1 MYKARYSD
9 SEKQEILKERNT
21 TGISVREICEKY
33 GITVQTFY
41 AWRTRLSIP
50 LPTFNS
56 EPGMKLKSELPN
68 PIEEENKTLR
78 RLYINLSEHNYQLA
92 KFLEK

>member
-9 SEKQEILKERNT
+9 SEKQEILKERNA
-21 TGISVREICEKY
+21 TGTSVREICEKY

-41 AWRTRLSIP
+41 AWRNRLSIP
-50 LPTFNS
+50 LSTFS
-56 EPGMKLKSELPN
+56 SDHETQLKSDLRN
-68 PIEEENKTLR
+68 PIEEENRTLR